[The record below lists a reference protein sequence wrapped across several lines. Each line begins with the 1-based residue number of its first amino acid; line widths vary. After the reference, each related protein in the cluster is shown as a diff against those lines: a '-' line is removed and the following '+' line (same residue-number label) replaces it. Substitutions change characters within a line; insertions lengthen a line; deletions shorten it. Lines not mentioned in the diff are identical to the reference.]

1 VSSDFDHIRA
11 KLERVPRPREIYN
24 GQEFENGSDWLSHAA
39 MVHKYVKTPQ
49 LKFPQRSQEKLQMN
63 HSALV
68 SALLLCLCSS
78 YASAPLV
85 PLRF

>member
-1 VSSDFDHIRA
+1 VSSDFDHSRA
-11 KLERVPRPREIYN
+11 KLEGVPRPREIYN

-39 MVHKYVKTPQ
+39 TVHKYEDAAAEIPPA
-49 LKFPQRSQEKLQMN
+49 FPGLQMN